1 MCACVACSLV
11 GFVSVVSNTQQQL
24 YRYLLTTFV
33 PILILIACA
42 QDWFKFDSDN
52 TKWFCVAL
60 QIPFPIANLG
70 IGIGLLTSKHIRRWI
85 SRLTIEKRF
94 FSRPSSVALSLLIFV
109 LPFIPVVQIIT
120 SAIMFMYVCLCFV
133 VCAYLSN
140 L

>member
-1 MCACVACSLV
+1 M
-11 GFVSVVSNTQQQL
+11 
-24 YRYLLTTFV
+24 
-33 PILILIACA
+33 ILIACA
-42 QDWFKFDSDN
+42 QDWFKFDSDY

-94 FSRPSSVALSLLIFV
+94 LSRPSSVALSLLIFV